1 MTNPRIWVGV
11 LISAVSLIF
20 LALTVDFVELGRVL
34 ATANPW
40 LTLAVIALVPVQM
53 YLRAYRWRL
62 LFPSP
67 TELSMPG
74 VLSALYLGYMINT
87 VVPLRAGEL
96 VRAYL
101 VGETEQVSKSTALAT
116 VVVEKVL
123 DLGTMALLLFLLP
136 FVLPLPGWARAA
148 AGVAGLALIA
158 TALGLLAMVLARGAV
173 LGVAERVEARVPLV
187 RRIGAR
193 DLVESFMDGFGF
205 VRRPRL
211 LLGITVW
218 SLVLWTLSALM
229 TYLALLAVDIAQP
242 FAVAVF
248 LMVAVSLGMAVP
260 SAPGYVGVFH
270 STVVVALATFGV
282 EATQALAA
290 AIIIHTMV
298 FGVFV
303 IGGLYYLIRS
313 GQAGATG
320 RGLEGLVAEARSTS
334 KQAHPR

>member
-1 MTNPRIWVGV
+1 MNARIWVGV

-34 ATANPW
+34 ASANPW
-40 LTLAVIALVPVQM
+40 LTLAVVALVPIQM

-67 TELSMPG
+67 NELSMPG
-74 VLSALYLGYMINT
+74 VLSALYLGYMVNT

-101 VGETEQVSKSTALAT
+101 VGETEPVSKGTALAT

-123 DLGTMALLLFLLP
+123 DLGTMALLLFILP
-136 FVLPLPGWARAA
+136 LFLPLPPWAQAA
-148 AGVAGLALIA
+148 AGLSGLALA
-158 TALGLLAMVLARGAV
+158 VAALGLLAMVLARRAV
-173 LGVAERVEARVPLV
+173 LRAAERLEARVPLV
-187 RRIGAR
+187 RRFRGR
-193 DLVESFMDGFGF
+193 DLVESFMDGFAF
-205 VRRPRL
+205 VRQPRL
-211 LLGITVW
+211 LLAITVW
-218 SLVLWTLSALM
+218 SLVLWSLAALM
-229 TYLALLAVDIAQP
+229 TYLALLAVGIAQS

-248 LMVAVSLGMAVP
+248 LMVAVNLGMAVP

-270 STVVVALATFGV
+270 STVVVALAPFGV

-298 FGVFV
+298 FGCFV
-303 IGGLYYLIRS
+303 VGGLYYLARS
-313 GQAGATG
+313 GQLGG
-320 RGLEGLVAEARSTS
+320 RGKGLGGLVTQARSAS
-334 KQAHPR
+334 EQADPH